1 VTLLDWRRRIADLY
15 DEVRS
20 EPDPRRAWDRWRAE
34 RDELIGSHP
43 QSPLLP
49 EHCEG
54 FAGVPYFEYDPAF
67 RVTGVLVRSEPVDL
81 DIATSRWSSYRFT
94 RFAKAEFEL
103 AGRQLSLDCF
113 WLESYAGGLFLPFG
127 DTTNGVTSYAAGRY
141 LLDTA
146 KGADLG
152 STEDGLVL
160 DFNFAFNPSCA
171 YHPRWVCPLAPIDSR
186 LPVAVEAGERVPQQR

>member
-1 VTLLDWRRRIADLY
+1 
-15 DEVRS
+15 
-20 EPDPRRAWDRWRAE
+20 
-34 RDELIGSHP
+34 
-43 QSPLLP
+43 
-49 EHCEG
+49 
-54 FAGVPYFEYDPAF
+54 VPYFEYDSAL
-67 RVTGVLVRSEPVDL
+67 RVTAPLVRAEPVGL
-81 DIATSRWSSYRFT
+81 DIGTSRWSSYPFT

-103 AGRQLSLDCF
+103 VGRQLSLDCF

-127 DTTNGVTSYAAGRY
+127 DTTNGVSSYAAGRY

-152 STEDGLVL
+152 STDGCLVL

-186 LPVAVEAGERVPQQR
+186 LAVAVEAGERAPKQG